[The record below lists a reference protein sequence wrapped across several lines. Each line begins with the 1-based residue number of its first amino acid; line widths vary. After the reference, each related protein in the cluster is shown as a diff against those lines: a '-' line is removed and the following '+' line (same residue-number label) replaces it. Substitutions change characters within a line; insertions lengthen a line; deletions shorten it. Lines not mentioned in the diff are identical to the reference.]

1 MARVNMQ
8 MAMEVKLSTVV
19 SLTTAVNMATA
30 AVPAMSL
37 TQMEFNL
44 PPSFLHLT
52 HLRPVLRPIPSC
64 SI

>member
-8 MAMEVKLSTVV
+8 MAMEVKLSTVG
-19 SLTTAVNMATA
+19 SLTTAVNMAMA
-30 AVPAMSL
+30 L
-37 TQMEFNL
+37 TQMECNL